1 MNVTTL
7 FVASLVIAGTGSA
20 FAQAPP
26 FPIKKSDSSTSQ
38 TQPISKE
45 IVYRHFFAW
54 VDDLDKKA
62 VAKGAT
68 DPYEFAKP
76 FKNAGLEN
84 ADFDAIRKE
93 SKMLD
98 SDLKRQDAKAKT
110 IIDAYRKQAQ
120 DELQAGMPLPPIP
133 PELDQLQAARSAIL
147 VQHMVTLQMALGPD
161 KTSQMDAYM
170 KHAIMPHIS
179 LKPLLHP
186 VDSSAAPVQPSTAQ

>member
-1 MNVTTL
+1 MNVTALLLTSVL
-7 FVASLVIAGTGSA
+7 IAGTGSA

-26 FPIKKSDSSTSQ
+26 FPINKPDPSTSQ
-38 TQPISKE
+38 TQPITKE

-62 VAKGAT
+62 VSKGAT

-76 FKNAGLEN
+76 FKNAGLES

-93 SKMLD
+93 SKLLD
-98 SDLKRQDAKAKT
+98 SDLKHQDGKAKT

-120 DELQAGMPLPPIP
+120 AALQAGKPLPPIP
-133 PELDQLQAARSAIL
+133 SELDQLQAARSAIL
-147 VQHMVTLQMALGPD
+147 VHHMVTLQMALGPD
-161 KTSQMDAYM
+161 KTAQMDAYM
-170 KHAIMPHIS
+170 KRAVMPHIS

-186 VDSSAAPVQPSTAQ
+186 VDPSAVPAEPSTAQ